1 MFRTAGSKLVH
12 SLALTAAAVAL
23 SFSLAGC
30 SSSGSGSD
38 DAGPKMCV
46 QADVDK
52 IFAANCTSCH
62 TGAAYA
68 GLDLTPASLPGLVDK
83 APPGGGSAVASMC
96 AGMGKVYLKSHTNPA
111 QGLLLDK
118 LTSNP
123 GCGMRMPYLATAPLS
138 QSDINCVNSWA
149 LTLTSP

>member
-1 MFRTAGSKLVH
+1 MFRTAGSRLVH

-23 SFSLAGC
+23 SFSFAGC
-30 SSSGSGSD
+30 SSDSNSPA

-52 IFAANCTSCH
+52 IFTANCTVCH
-62 TGAAYA
+62 TGTGYA
-68 GLDLTPASLPGLVDK
+68 GLDLTAASLPGLLDK
-83 APPGGGSAVASMC
+83 APPGGGSTSASVC
-96 AGMGKVYLKSHTNPA
+96 TGMGKKYLIPNTNPA

-118 LTSNP
+118 LTSSA
-123 GCGMRMPYLATAPLS
+123 GCGMRMPYLANPLS
-138 QSDINCVNSWA
+138 TSDIACINSWA